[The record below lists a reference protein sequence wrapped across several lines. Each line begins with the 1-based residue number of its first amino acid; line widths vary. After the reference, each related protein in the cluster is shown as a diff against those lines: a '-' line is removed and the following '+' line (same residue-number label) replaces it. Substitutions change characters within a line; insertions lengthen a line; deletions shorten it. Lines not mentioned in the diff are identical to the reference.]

1 MFSLDQIHYARWL
14 PAFLEYLKKKSNES
28 NSVLEQC
35 NKAYFFV
42 DKTDHPFSSMCI
54 DQAHEQNIKVV
65 KVDGGAIDI
74 LENESTF
81 LKWVVSGPIRN
92 DLLNKT
98 DQDFPNPQKSRNNH
112 EDTSTNSLET
122 FPR

>member
-1 MFSLDQIHYARWL
+1 MSS
-14 PAFLEYLKKKSNES
+14 EGK
-28 NSVLEQC
+28 SVLEQC

-42 DKTDHPFSSMCI
+42 NKTDHTFSSMSI

-98 DQDFPNPQKSRNNH
+98 DQDLPNSQKSRQNH

-122 FPR
+122 CPR